1 MSYWSAD
8 CAVYTLAV
16 VINMIVLTAPVNGFF
31 IAGAVRV
38 HLQISGAVIF
48 TEPTS
53 LASLLVA
60 LPCPALPLL
69 IVVTPTQPPCGRGT
83 SASSRGWKGQRE
95 RLSGRGGEWTDPAR
109 REYSGAMIMTSRQ

>member
-1 MSYWSAD
+1 
-8 CAVYTLAV
+8 
-16 VINMIVLTAPVNGFF
+16 MIVLTAPVNGFF

-69 IVVTPTQPPCGRGT
+69 IVVTPTQPPCGRGDF
-83 SASSRGWKGQRE
+83 RPWQRLE
-95 RLSGRGGEWTDPAR
+95 GAEGEVEWEGRGMD
-109 REYSGAMIMTSRQ
+109 